1 MLNTKLRRTSLVA
14 LAVVLMLS
22 VFVMTAFA
30 EETDGLLISPN
41 PNANDVLAAE
51 DVVDDAADLEV
62 GSDVANAEDAVA
74 DTEEAVADAEDAV
87 ADTEE
92 AVADAED
99 AVADEEDAVADEED
113 KATEE
118 EDSAETADTT
128 ATGTTDD
135 GHDHD
140 HDHEEEAKE
149 DGFTTS
155 DLVLLIIFAV
165 VVVIVAIVCIVKRE
179 KVGKYFRGIKSE
191 FKKIVWSPW
200 NQVRKNSIVVIV
212 VVIALAVVI
221 GLLDFLFG
229 QGITELKNLINP

>member
-99 AVADEEDAVADEED
+99 AVADEED

-118 EDSAETADTT
+118 EDSAETDDTT
-128 ATGTTDD
+128 TTGTTDD